1 MSYYRFPI
9 NLWMQYVTRCMPV
22 PSNHSNV
29 RIQGLHERVYKC
41 ARSTPVGSIL
51 ELLKPFFD
59 FVDEAIDSGRSV
71 LVHCVAG
78 AHRAATAGCMLL
90 MHYHQLG
97 AKVRVQQCTRHLPS
111 NANTPSMEPSQFVGA
126 PGQDATTFMR
136 KLRPVTEPKG
146 ALQQLLE
153 HYERA
158 VGVECR
164 GVGVIER
171 VVECGERD

>member
-9 NLWMQYVTRCMPV
+9 NLWMQNVTRCMPV

-29 RIQGLHERVYKC
+29 RIHGLHERVYKC

-51 ELLKPFFD
+51 EFLKPFFD
-59 FVDEAIDSGRSV
+59 FVDEAVDSGRSV

-78 AHRAATAGCMLL
+78 AHRAATAGCLLL

-97 AKVRVQQCTRHLPS
+97 AKVRVHTAPTVMP
-111 NANTPSMEPSQFVGA
+111 TPLLHGAFTQFVGA

-153 HYERA
+153 HYEQA
-158 VGVECR
+158 VRVEW
-164 GVGVIER
+164 GVGG
-171 VVECGERD
+171 VVNGGVL